1 MRFSRKYTPLMY
13 SQNKSRTPVSG
24 EKTRV
29 SGEKKLMYQ
38 EQNPE
43 SGAKSCI
50 RSTTYY
56 FLLIMLLL
64 SKK

>member
-29 SGEKKLMYQ
+29 SGEKKTHVSGAKLLNQ
-38 EQNPE
+38 EQNPVSE
-43 SGAKSCI
+43 A
-50 RSTTYY
+50 
-56 FLLIMLLL
+56 LLIIFCL
-64 SKK
+64 SCCY